1 MDKKRIIDFVEN
13 SFLKPLLG
21 KKEITDI
28 SYNGNELFYE
38 DRSKGRRR
46 AEFTITPQEVGDF
59 LRQIANFAER
69 QFTYLNP
76 TLDVSFGR
84 YRLNASFYSVVRVR
98 DEKTYSFSLR
108 LGHYGS
114 AINDDPGFFPGKSR
128 RYILDALS
136 KGESIVISGETGS
149 GKTELQKY
157 LLLRLPSNT
166 RVINIDNVEELE
178 LSRDDESSIDL
189 TSWHV
194 DERNPHTTFS
204 ALIKNALRNN
214 PDYLLV
220 AEIRGEEMFDALNA
234 VMSGHPIITTIH
246 ASSVEAI
253 PHRMA
258 RLAQLGGQNLI
269 YEDLLGDIYN
279 HFTLLVHVVKE
290 YEGGEVR
297 RHIAT
302 IGRIN
307 KATRSVDIVYTYEKE
322 AEE

>member
-1 MDKKRIIDFVEN
+1 MDKKRIIDFVES
-13 SFLKPLLG
+13 SFLKSLLS

-28 SYNGNELFYE
+28 SYNGIELFYE
-38 DRSKGRRR
+38 DRSKGRKK
-46 AEFTITPQEVGDF
+46 AEFEVSSKEVGDF

-76 TLDVSFGR
+76 ILDVSFGR
-84 YRLNASFYSVVRVR
+84 YRLNATFYSVVRVADR
-98 DEKTYSFSLR
+98 KTYSFSLR

-114 AINDDPGFFPGKSR
+114 AINDDPSFFPGKSR
-128 RYILDALS
+128 RLILDALA

-178 LSRDDESSIDL
+178 LSRDQESGVDL

-194 DERNPHTTFS
+194 DEHNPNSTFS

-214 PDYLLV
+214 PDYLIV

-246 ASSVEAI
+246 AKGISFI

-258 RLAQLGGQNLI
+258 RLAQLGGENLVF
-269 YEDLLGDIYN
+269 EDLLGDIYD
-279 HFTLLVHVVKE
+279 HFTLLVHVDKE

-297 RHIAT
+297 RHIQEV
-302 IGRIN
+302 GRIN
-307 KATRSVDIVYTYEKE
+307 RETRSIDTLFRYEKE
-322 AEE
+322 EDV